1 MVSILERKTILILLI
16 ILSLAFLL
24 GGSFLQTNDVYANP
38 RGGYTT
44 AEISSAVVVVN
55 GGNIL
60 TAEYDNLVIR
70 ANEPNVN
77 INIFGSGFERSF
89 NITVKNIDLNSIQIE
104 GEETGSLLNGTNYVQ
119 FISKCPPRLVKNI
132 NLSQKS
138 ENKNFSFALI
148 GDSRDNPQVFKKILN
163 EIENSKSRFIIHQGD
178 MVSQGTQ
185 NEYADFI
192 KTIGSSKVPIY
203 TVPGNHDIIGKGRLY
218 YSQEFGMYYYSFNVD
233 TTHFI
238 ILDNANGYLDE
249 EQLIWLKDDLE
260 KNKGSMILVF
270 MHMPPF
276 DPRLGEHHAMS
287 DSLQAETL
295 VSLFEDFNV
304 DTVFASHIHSY
315 HEYSLEG
322 VHYIISG
329 GGGAPLVDN
338 GEYHYIIANILN
350 GKITAEM
357 ILV

>member
-1 MVSILERKTILILLI
+1 MAL
-16 ILSLAFLL
+16 LL

-44 AEISSAVVVVN
+44 AEVSSVVVVVN

-60 TAEYDNLVIR
+60 KAEYDNLVIR

-77 INIFGSGFERSF
+77 INILGSGFERSF
-89 NITVKNIDLNSIQIE
+89 NITVKNIDPDSIQIE
-104 GEETGSLLNGTNYVQ
+104 GEETGSLEKGTNYVR

-132 NLSQKS
+132 ILNQES
-138 ENKNFSFALI
+138 ENKDFSFALI

-163 EIENSKSRFIIHQGD
+163 EIEDSKSRFIIHQGD

-192 KTIGSSKVPIY
+192 QTIDSTKIPVY

-218 YSQEFGMYYYSFNVD
+218 YSQEFGMYYHSFNMD
-233 TTHFI
+233 STHFI
-238 ILDNANGYLDE
+238 ILDNANGYLDKG
-249 EQLIWLKDDLE
+249 QLSWLKDDLE
-260 KNKGSMILVF
+260 KNKGSMIVVF

-276 DPRLGEHHAMS
+276 DPRLGENHAML

-304 DTVFASHIHSY
+304 DTVFSSHIHSY
-315 HEYSLEG
+315 YDYTQEG

-329 GGGAPLVDN
+329 GGGAPLVDD
-338 GEYHYIIANILN
+338 GEYHYIIANISN
-350 GKITAEM
+350 GKITTEM